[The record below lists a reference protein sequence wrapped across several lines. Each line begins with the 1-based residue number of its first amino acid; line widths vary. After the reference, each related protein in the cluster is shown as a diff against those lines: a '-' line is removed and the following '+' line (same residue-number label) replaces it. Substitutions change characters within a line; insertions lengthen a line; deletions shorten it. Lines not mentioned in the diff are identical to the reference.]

1 MKHLF
6 SNPIKCEN
14 DKMFRVFANVLRLRL
29 FNVGARLPRG
39 KDISFQSYYGGSV
52 QDGLDQLTQ
61 GRLQKNNLFGVG
73 YKNGNLT
80 SIGCSCKG
88 KVWSRERADL
98 QHFQE
103 WCKEIGKII
112 SDESIDTNI
121 VLQNTL
127 RFEQMSAFKQN
138 SHPISMDWNPEVYEH
153 YTLLVQFADKLLSF
167 DEIELTIDED
177 TSVGRD
183 IVFSFR
189 HEDHYSKYRMTIEN
203 SNAKYTKVD
212 GEAIAFINGNMNIS
226 LEDFLKDS
234 PMTIFYADDSISYG
248 INYCKPKNKADEIP
262 EELISTLDW
271 ENVDL
276 SKESQHSA
284 PYETDSIQY
293 YMVQKIIA
301 DYDYLID
308 DDGSGEIADLVGIN
322 NSSNIIDITLFHLK
336 FAREGRV
343 SKSIENL
350 YQVCGQAQKSVRW
363 KYVGGYKLF
372 NQILR
377 RNEKKLDR
385 GKSSSLLKGS
395 LEDVLKLREEASNRK
410 ELRFHVVIVQP
421 GMSKS
426 TCTPAMKILLGG
438 TVNVLHEMAN
448 IDCRVIC
455 SK

>member
-1 MKHLF
+1 
-6 SNPIKCEN
+6 
-14 DKMFRVFANVLRLRL
+14 
-29 FNVGARLPRG
+29 
-39 KDISFQSYYGGSV
+39 
-52 QDGLDQLTQ
+52 
-61 GRLQKNNLFGVG
+61 
-73 YKNGNLT
+73 
-80 SIGCSCKG
+80 
-88 KVWSRERADL
+88 
-98 QHFQE
+98 
-103 WCKEIGKII
+103 
-112 SDESIDTNI
+112 
-121 VLQNTL
+121 
-127 RFEQMSAFKQN
+127 
-138 SHPISMDWNPEVYEH
+138 
-153 YTLLVQFADKLLSF
+153 
-167 DEIELTIDED
+167 
-177 TSVGRD
+177 
-183 IVFSFR
+183 
-189 HEDHYSKYRMTIEN
+189 
-203 SNAKYTKVD
+203 
-212 GEAIAFINGNMNIS
+212 
-226 LEDFLKDS
+226 
-234 PMTIFYADDSISYG
+234 
-248 INYCKPKNKADEIP
+248 
-262 EELISTLDW
+262 
-271 ENVDL
+271 
-276 SKESQHSA
+276 
-284 PYETDSIQY
+284 
-293 YMVQKIIA
+293 MVQKIIA